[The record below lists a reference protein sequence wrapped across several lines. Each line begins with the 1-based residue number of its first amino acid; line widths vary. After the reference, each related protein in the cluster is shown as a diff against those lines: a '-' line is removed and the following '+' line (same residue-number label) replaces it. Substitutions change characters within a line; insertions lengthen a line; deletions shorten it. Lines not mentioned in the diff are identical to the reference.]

1 MLVLG
6 NEKGEKSVINWLGL
20 INRMHRDND
29 VNIFTSL
36 YFFSFFLFL
45 NIIIIIDE
53 RLFINAWHD

>member
-1 MLVLG
+1 MRERHKERKKKMLVLG

-36 YFFSFFLFL
+36 YFFSFFLKY
-45 NIIIIIDE
+45 NYNN
-53 RLFINAWHD
+53 R